1 MSLDLEQPRLT
12 LGRRHLLALGA
23 ASLAS
28 QALPVHAS
36 DAWPAKTI
44 RIIAGQAPG
53 SSNDSTARAL
63 ADYLAQKL
71 GVSVVVE
78 NKPGGS
84 GMIAAESVARSA
96 PDGYTLLMSLHSQ
109 LAQAPVLLKKPP
121 VNTDKDLLPIAA
133 MGVGPVVAMVN
144 KDFPAQTLE
153 QVIAYSKKKPVN
165 VGNYSIGSGW
175 QLMLAQLAKD
185 TGGQFNVANY
195 KGTGA
200 MLMDLYAGTIDMG
213 AGSLAGMGAG
223 LDKGAIKPVVI
234 TVGEQSRRLP
244 GVPRWIDAGFKGS
257 AYEDLAECNMLFA
270 PAGTSPE
277 VTRRLADLFAAS
289 VNDSQRIKAV
299 RETLHEDGPVLTG
312 DALRKFIDRTW
323 PSYRRLTRELNLVV
337 D

>member
-1 MSLDLEQPRLT
+1 MSLDLEKNHLN
-12 LGRRHLLALGA
+12 LGRRHLLALGG
-23 ASLAS
+23 ASLAAC
-28 QALPVHAS
+28 ALPVRAS
-36 DAWPAKTI
+36 DAWPAKPI

-71 GVSVVVE
+71 GVPVVVE

-84 GMIAAESVARSA
+84 GMIAADAVARSS
-96 PDGYTLLMSLHSQ
+96 PDGYTLLLSLHSQ

-121 VNTDKDLLPIAA
+121 VNTDKDLVPIAA
-133 MGVGPVVAMVN
+133 MGVGPVIGVVN

-165 VGNYSIGSGW
+165 VGNYSVGSGW

-185 TGGQFNVANY
+185 TGGQFNVVNY

-223 LDKGAIKPVVI
+223 LDKGATKPVVI
-234 TVGEQSRRLP
+234 TVGEKSRRLP
-244 GVPRWIDAGFKGS
+244 GIPRWVDAGFKGP

-270 PAGTSPE
+270 PAGTSPD
-277 VTRRLADLFAAS
+277 VVRRLADLAALS
-289 VNDSQRIKAV
+289 ANDSPRIKAV
-299 RETLHEDGPVLTG
+299 RETLHEEGPVLTG
-312 DALRKFIDRTW
+312 EELKKFIERTW